1 MSYGL
6 DTEIKQLAL
15 SNNPLSPAEV
25 KQASQAITADMSN
38 FRALA
43 DGVNE
48 LETNENPTPAQ
59 KVRLG
64 ICYYLL
70 GRNRLAT
77 STLSTADGS
86 ALALFYLGKAKF
98 AQGDYRGAEDAY
110 QQASKAGFPGDDC
123 TLARVDAL
131 RNAGD
136 AKSALQMLDGLS
148 GAVEQTAEYLYQRGA
163 TVGGSRRQ
171 PARSRRPARAS
182 RRSRSRPSR
191 RALRP
196 GDGKRSS
203 RQRRCRDGPLPE
215 VGRRAF
221 RRTSARCS
229 TSASCIEDRQQF
241 ERARQCYQRILDAY
255 PNDPRARLFLKDA
268 QASTDMV
275 YDENEKIKAATA

>member
-77 STLSTADGS
+77 ATLSTADGG

-136 AKSALQMLDGLS
+136 AKTALQMLDGLS
-148 GAVEQTAEYLYQRGA
+148 GAVEQTAEYLYQRSA
-163 TVGGSRRQ
+163 TVAALGGNPQEVVALLERAVEVDPGHPGALFGLAMENDRRGNDDAAMDLYQKSASRFPTHVGALLNLGSWVFMICVFGGAYAFAWFLRRQ
-171 PARSRRPARAS
+171 W
-182 RRSRSRPSR
+182 
-191 RALRP
+191 L
-196 GDGKRSS
+196 
-203 RQRRCRDGPLPE
+203 
-215 VGRRAF
+215 
-221 RRTSARCS
+221 
-229 TSASCIEDRQQF
+229 
-241 ERARQCYQRILDAY
+241 
-255 PNDPRARLFLKDA
+255 
-268 QASTDMV
+268 
-275 YDENEKIKAATA
+275 